1 MKISELAYLVDPVR
15 EMIDQYSM
23 ILNRFREETGAFLA
37 CSPVDALPVE
47 IAASF
52 NLYIGTPPVHAGARG
67 ACRSRVLESS
77 IPGCYDA
84 LLVPR
89 NTGLEEHG
97 IAAIPVIPFTFPGGF
112 GEEAGVAIH
121 SVMDDILQKTVGACI
136 KDLDVDKLQAVAG
149 EYDNLRRIM
158 RSIAAKRREVPRI
171 LSNRDLLVLFEAAV
185 IFPPSVILGH
195 LSAVRDACNAYGEGH
210 DPAMTPVMVYAGPI
224 NDGALLDD
232 MEESGFLVAEDD
244 HCNGRRQFDIS
255 VNPLSDYIYYEILDA
270 YTYKP
275 LCPSLRIKEERFEL
289 LYKLLRNYAVET
301 VVFLEDLCCPF
312 RKIEMEYLRVRLMR
326 IGVDPVIASSK
337 TVLDALE
344 RYKTLL

>member
-1 MKISELAYLVDPVR
+1 MKSSELAHLVEPIR
-15 EMIDQYSM
+15 EMIDQYSV
-23 ILNRFREETGAFLA
+23 ILNGFREETGAFIA
-37 CSPVDALPVE
+37 CTSVDALPVE

-52 NLYIGTPPVHAGARG
+52 NLYIGTPPVNTGARG
-67 ACRSRVLESS
+67 ACRSGVPESL
-77 IPGCYDA
+77 IHGCYDA
-84 LLVPR
+84 FLAPR
-89 NTGLEEHG
+89 NEGLEEPG
-97 IAAIPVIPFTFPGGF
+97 TAAIPVIPFTFPGGF

-121 SVMDDILQKTVGACI
+121 AVMDDILQKTVGACI
-136 KDLDVDKLQAVAG
+136 KDIDVGRLQAVAG
-149 EYDNLRRIM
+149 EYDNVRRVM
-158 RSIAAKRREVPRI
+158 RGIAAKRGETPRI
-171 LSNRDLLVLFEAAV
+171 LSNRDLLVLFEAAI
-185 IFPPSVILGH
+185 IFPPSVILKH

-210 DPAMTPVMVYAGPI
+210 DTAMTPVMVYSGPI
-224 NDGALLDD
+224 TDGALLDD
-232 MEESGFLVAEDD
+232 IEESGFLVVEDD

-289 LYKLLRNYAVET
+289 LYKLLRNYGVET

-326 IGVDPVIASSK
+326 IGVDPVMASSG

-344 RYKTLL
+344 RYKALL